1 MEQLNSLTKLLVG
14 FSGILLI
21 SALCSVSYAA
31 GNTFIFNP
39 NTLVWKAVNEQGKVV
54 RTGRGSGGSNYC
66 ADVRRGCK
74 TPAGQYRIISKGNAG
89 CRSSRYPLGGGG
101 APMPYCMFFSKYYAI
116 HGSNDVPNRNA
127 SHGCV
132 RVIPTDA
139 QWLSRNFIKV
149 GTKVIIKPY

>member
-21 SALCSVSYAA
+21 SALCSSSYAA

-39 NTLVWKAVNEQGKVV
+39 NTLVWKAVNEHGKVV

-89 CRSSRYPLGGGG
+89 CRSSRYPLG
-101 APMPYCMFFSKYYAI
+101 SYA
-116 HGSNDVPNRNA
+116 VLY
-127 SHGCV
+127 V
-132 RVIPTDA
+132 
-139 QWLSRNFIKV
+139 F
-149 GTKVIIKPY
+149 